1 MLKEIEQNV
10 IEILTSSSLAR
21 DDDNV
26 LVAEYWRRQLG
37 GSEITRHLPADAL
50 LEEFTKNRLARPDT
64 ITRCRRKIQEHNP
77 HLRGRKYE
85 QRHNKTGVY
94 KDEIRNWH

>member
-10 IEILTSSSLAR
+10 IDILTDNPKAR

-37 GSEITRHLPADAL
+37 GSDITRHLPADAL
-50 LEEFTKNRLARPDT
+50 LEEFTNKRLARPDT

-77 HLRGRKYE
+77 HLRGYKYDK
-85 QRHNKTGVY
+85 RHDKVGGY
-94 KDEIRNWH
+94 KKEIREWH